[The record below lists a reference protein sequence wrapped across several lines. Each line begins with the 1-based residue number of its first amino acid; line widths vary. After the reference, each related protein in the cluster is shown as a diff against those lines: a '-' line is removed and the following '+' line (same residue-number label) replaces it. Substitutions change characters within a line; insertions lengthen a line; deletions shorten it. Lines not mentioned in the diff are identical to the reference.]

1 MRNFIRFIIRNHFFL
16 LFLFFEIVS
25 FYFIFNYNE
34 YHRNI
39 YLSSSNKVSGF
50 LFERFSSVIQYFELK
65 QTNEEL
71 SKKNAELR
79 NLLDN
84 KTYYAGRT
92 IDLVIDT
99 ISGRHYRYRSARVI
113 NNSVNKHFNY
123 ITLNKGMKDGI
134 SRDMGV
140 ISSRGLVGVVLN
152 TSENYS
158 TAISLLNTRLKISAR
173 LRKTGFFGSLNW
185 EGGSYRHAT
194 LSGIPAHAA
203 PSVGDAV
210 VSSGYSS
217 IFPEDILIGTIDE
230 INIDQGEG
238 FYDIKVLLSVDF
250 KKLQYVQVVEKKEA
264 EEQRELEKTS
274 END

>member
-1 MRNFIRFIIRNHFFL
+1 MRNFIRFIIRNHFLL
-16 LFLFFEIVS
+16 LFLLFEIVS

-34 YHRNI
+34 YHRNV
-39 YLSSSNKVSGF
+39 YLSSSNKVTGV
-50 LFERFSSVIQYFELK
+50 LYERFSSVIQYFELK

-71 SKKNAELR
+71 AKKNAQLR
-79 NLLDN
+79 NQLDRQN
-84 KTYYAGRT
+84 YFAGRA
-92 IDLVIDT
+92 IDLKVDT
-99 ISGRHYRYRSARVI
+99 TAGRYYRYRSARVI

-134 SRDMGV
+134 TRDMGV

-152 TSENYS
+152 TSNNYS
-158 TAISLLNTRLKISAR
+158 TVISLLNTRLKISAR
-173 LRKTGFFGSLNW
+173 LRNSGFFGSLSW

-217 IFPEDILIGTIDE
+217 IFPEDILMGTIE
-230 INIDQGEG
+230 EVNIDQGEG

-250 KKLQYVQVVEKKEA
+250 KKLQYVQVIEKTEA
-264 EEQRELEKTS
+264 EEQRELEKKS